1 MKKENTGLMEVSQEI
16 MNYIISTEGL
26 NVHSM
31 TKRKLQA
38 LKTRNSIFH
47 AAIKVINEKGY
58 DNVNIEDI
66 TREAGVAKGSFYTYF
81 KCKADILFFNAV
93 YSDAIYQQTYEEI
106 KEMSFQD
113 GLLEFISISYRV
125 HERRGKGVIKAI
137 ISNLFSIPDFNV
149 FNRERVLF
157 RCFRSLVEKGKAEGF
172 LSDRIDT
179 EHYVDECLST
189 LIGGELL
196 WCIDERGSSLVDIM
210 RNAFLM
216 AIQGMKKQEA

>member
-1 MKKENTGLMEVSQEI
+1 MEKDTAELTKVSQEI
-16 MNYIISTEGL
+16 MNYIISLEGL

-31 TKRKLQA
+31 TRRKLQA
-38 LKTRNSIFH
+38 LETRNKIFH
-47 AAIKVINEKGY
+47 AAIKIINEKGY

-66 TREAGVAKGSFYTYF
+66 TREAEVAKGSFYTYF

-93 YSDAIYQQTYEEI
+93 YSDAIYQQTYKEIEE
-106 KEMSFQD
+106 MNFQE

-149 FNRERVLF
+149 FNRERILF
-157 RCFRSLVEKGKAEGF
+157 QCFRKLIEKGKNEGF
-172 LSDRIDT
+172 LSDKIDT
-179 EHYVDECLST
+179 EYYVNECLST

-196 WCIDERGSSLVDIM
+196 WCIDEKGSSLVDIM

-216 AIQGMKKQEA
+216 AIQGMKKQED